1 MNRDVLN
8 HILFEIDER
17 FIELQQFATWHFKLK
32 DFNDD
37 WEVFKQKETFRWT
50 INDLISYIRAL
61 RDILNEN
68 DIDSNENDI
77 HTQIYG
83 PNSDIDLWDET
94 ANKLFYENSIDIFKK
109 LKDKKNEN

>member
-37 WEVFKQKETFRWT
+37 WEVFKQKETYRWT
-50 INDLISYIRAL
+50 INDLISYICINIYNYFKFIFSFIYFYNI
-61 RDILNEN
+61 IL
-68 DIDSNENDI
+68 
-77 HTQIYG
+77 T
-83 PNSDIDLWDET
+83 
-94 ANKLFYENSIDIFKK
+94 FF
-109 LKDKKNEN
+109 LKYIIILKS

>member
-1 MNRDVLN
+1 MNRDILN

-17 FIELQQFATWHFKLK
+17 FIELQQFSTWHFKLK
-32 DFNDD
+32 DFNED

-68 DIDSNENDI
+68 FPDNDEYDI
-77 HTQIYG
+77 HTQVYG
-83 PNSDIDLWDET
+83 PGSDIDLW
-94 ANKLFYENSIDIFKK
+94 
-109 LKDKKNEN
+109 NEN